1 MFGRATLGALGLA
14 LRCAVCAVTW
24 TVSWTA
30 AWAQVEPVN
39 VLQRVDAMG
48 DQVALLRL
56 ADGLDGDL
64 PRVAADHPRMP
75 RHVLQQARNVY
86 QRIAQLRWL
95 NGLETDDLVPVP
107 PREIEPADVLA
118 VVDQARAA
126 LSGLAPVYG
135 VPVVGELPDRRT
147 QAAPANVMAELRSLS
162 AGLSDLGVP
171 DIVPNDVYRIALAL
185 SRHAEGLALAR
196 GIEVPP
202 ARQPEGQM
210 RPADVFAEGL
220 LLLEELRQLDDATGN
235 RLPGGVAVIDRP
247 GGTIEPG
254 HVIVLLELT
263 LADLYSLSV
272 ALGDER
278 ELSYPGAQTGRTP
291 TDVFAQV
298 SRARAILTAL
308 VADAQGQ
315 PQ

>member
-1 MFGRATLGALGLA
+1 
-14 LRCAVCAVTW
+14 
-24 TVSWTA
+24 
-30 AWAQVEPVN
+30 
-39 VLQRVDAMG
+39 
-48 DQVALLRL
+48 
-56 ADGLDGDL
+56 
-64 PRVAADHPRMP
+64 
-75 RHVLQQARNVY
+75 
-86 QRIAQLRWL
+86 
-95 NGLETDDLVPVP
+95 
-107 PREIEPADVLA
+107 
-118 VVDQARAA
+118 
-126 LSGLAPVYG
+126 
-135 VPVVGELPDRRT
+135 
-147 QAAPANVMAELRSLS
+147 
-162 AGLSDLGVP
+162 
-171 DIVPNDVYRIALAL
+171 
-185 SRHAEGLALAR
+185 
-196 GIEVPP
+196 
-202 ARQPEGQM
+202 
-210 RPADVFAEGL
+210 

-247 GGTIEPG
+247 GGTIEPA

>member
-1 MFGRATLGALGLA
+1 MQDAGRDLFSRPATRCAATIGGNRMENPARRYDCLRHLWRYGRTLCSAIRDRKRAVQKMFGRATLAALGLA
-14 LRCAVCAVTW
+14 LGCAVWTVTW
-24 TVSWTA
+24 AA

-86 QRIAQLRWL
+86 QRIAALRWL

-196 GIEVPP
+196 GI
-202 ARQPEGQM
+202 
-210 RPADVFAEGL
+210 
-220 LLLEELRQLDDATGN
+220 
-235 RLPGGVAVIDRP
+235 
-247 GGTIEPG
+247 
-254 HVIVLLELT
+254 
-263 LADLYSLSV
+263 
-272 ALGDER
+272 
-278 ELSYPGAQTGRTP
+278 
-291 TDVFAQV
+291 
-298 SRARAILTAL
+298 
-308 VADAQGQ
+308 
-315 PQ
+315 